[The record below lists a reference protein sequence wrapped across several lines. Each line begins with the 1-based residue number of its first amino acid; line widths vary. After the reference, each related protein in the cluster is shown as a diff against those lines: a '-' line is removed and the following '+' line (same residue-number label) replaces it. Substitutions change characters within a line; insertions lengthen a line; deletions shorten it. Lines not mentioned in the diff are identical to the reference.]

1 MYLLESVSNA
11 SWKKIENENLI
22 YNSLQ
27 AEQKKSCSHT
37 WNIKLTKKGLSFSC
51 TTSSSWGILLVTL
64 GFLKKIRN
72 IENRSVW
79 IKKIKYK
86 NTTRSRFSG
95 KVWYARCNK
104 KKIATEEWM
113 SAPRNILAPFT
124 KCDKIKTHSFRHDFQ
139 MTLWDSFWELRVT
152 CAYQSETSPLF
163 LFLTNLLPKLV
174 EFRSISVFQF
184 SLGNRYAWWYVY
196 RKAGNL

>member
-1 MYLLESVSNA
+1 MYCLSIWLRLLESVSNA

-104 KKIATEEWM
+104 RKELWKNECQRREIY
-113 SAPRNILAPFT
+113 LLLFT
-124 KCDKIKTHSFRHDFQ
+124 KCDKIKTHSFRHNDG
-139 MTLWDSFWELRVT
+139 
-152 CAYQSETSPLF
+152 PL
-163 LFLTNLLPKLV
+163 
-174 EFRSISVFQF
+174 
-184 SLGNRYAWWYVY
+184 
-196 RKAGNL
+196 

>member
-1 MYLLESVSNA
+1 MHRLHVPSIHLVTLVWVCLKRHLKENRK
-11 SWKKIENENLI
+11 WKSHIQQLATWTI
-22 YNSLQ
+22 
-27 AEQKKSCSHT
+27 KSCSHT

-104 KKIATEEWM
+104 RKELRKNECQRREIY
-113 SAPRNILAPFT
+113 LLLFT
-124 KCDKIKTHSFRHDFQ
+124 KCDKIKTHSFRHNDG
-139 MTLWDSFWELRVT
+139 
-152 CAYQSETSPLF
+152 PL
-163 LFLTNLLPKLV
+163 
-174 EFRSISVFQF
+174 
-184 SLGNRYAWWYVY
+184 
-196 RKAGNL
+196 